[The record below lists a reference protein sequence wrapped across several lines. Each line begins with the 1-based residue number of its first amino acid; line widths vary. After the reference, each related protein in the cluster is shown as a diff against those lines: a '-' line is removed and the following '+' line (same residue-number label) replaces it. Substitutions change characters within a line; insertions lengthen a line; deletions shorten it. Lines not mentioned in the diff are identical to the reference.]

1 MKTNT
6 TKRAKAKT
14 KRRIAPLPDIE
25 LDSFMKRYQ
34 EMQLSDPRS
43 LRVTYQ
49 PNPAWKMAI
58 PEDDQYRTQDEQD
71 EEDNRDEFP
80 IDPHIPV
87 AQRIEQVRQE
97 VLAERAPV
105 QTARQIAPRTDYASV
120 GPVKTLKHVDRLLI
134 SDFEVKP
141 VFRMGIEFE
150 GMVNIESYPGF
161 ENALCDLCVD
171 DEGECLVQFGTDRSI
186 RDVPPGY
193 EAIEIRTKVVGS
205 RTGIKLFEDML
216 SFLWLASQTGD
227 WLTNDSCGLH
237 INLSEK
243 NTFEGDK
250 QADYYCHV
258 LSLFDE
264 SGVLARYGRGDNRY
278 CRQFIKDDERDFTS
292 VKHQYQLLKRRERA
306 AADRGADKWRVHEGK
321 YLACSLR
328 DSPQH
333 DGYEGPEM
341 VANRIEFR
349 AIGGADYHL
358 RLDDLDET
366 VNHIISCV
374 RMAYREVNR

>member
-6 TKRAKAKT
+6 AKRAKSKI
-14 KRRIAPLPDIE
+14 KRQTPTHPDDEMDAI
-25 LDSFMKRYQ
+25 MKRYHQ
-34 EMQLSDPRS
+34 MAVDDARHFNRL
-43 LRVTYQ
+43 TYQ
-49 PNPAWKMAI
+49 PNPAWKMAVA
-58 PEDDQYRTQDEQD
+58 EDDQYQPANSQDDENDEAQDAPYIPIVQRLEQ
-71 EEDNRDEFP
+71 
-80 IDPHIPV
+80 
-87 AQRIEQVRQE
+87 QE
-97 VLAERAPV
+97 VIPPA
-105 QTARQIAPRTDYASV
+105 IIPRTDYTSI
-120 GPVKTLKHVDRLLI
+120 GPVTSLKHVDRLLI
-134 SDFEVKP
+134 SDFAVKP
-141 VFRMGIEFE
+141 VFRMGVEFE
-150 GMVNIESYPGF
+150 GMVNIEAYPGF

-171 DEGECLVQFGTDRSI
+171 DDGECLVQFGTDRSI
-186 RDVPPGY
+186 RDVPAGY
-193 EAIEIRTKVVGS
+193 EAIEIRTEVVGS
-205 RTGIKLFEDML
+205 RTGIKLFEEML

-237 INLSEK
+237 INISEK
-243 NTFEGDK
+243 NTFESGK
-250 QADYYCHV
+250 QADYYCHI

-264 SGVLARYGRGDNRY
+264 SGVLARYNRVDNRY
-278 CRQFIKDDERDFTS
+278 CRQFIKDNERDFAS
-292 VKHQYQLLKRRERA
+292 VKHQYQLLKRREKA